1 MNFQT
6 DKSLRYDPKKVIHQ
20 RRLDM
25 NLKAYEAKHD
35 EVLVAL
41 ANNDLL
47 EQIEDGDRNNNS
59 SERSNLDKVIKDQEI
74 EVPTPLK
81 G

>member
-25 NLKAYEAKHD
+25 NLKGYEDEQD
-35 EVLVAL
+35 EVLVSL
-41 ANNDLL
+41 ANTELL
-47 EQIEDGDRNNNS
+47 E
-59 SERSNLDKVIKDQEI
+59 
-74 EVPTPLK
+74 
-81 G
+81 